1 MRRPKH
7 PEIDALGPCSPTCT
21 HAVVAELQQPGET
34 REQWLA
40 RLAAIANEPNAG
52 KPIPGRGGTPADA
65 IVGHLSADAWTS
77 TVELAKRLGMHRTAV
92 YVALTK
98 AQRKSG
104 ARIERNPS
112 YGWRLAS

>member
-1 MRRPKH
+1 MRRNRA
-7 PEIDALGPCSPTCT
+7 PELDPLGPCGPDCT

-40 RLAAIANEPNAG
+40 RLASIANDPNAG
-52 KPIPGRGGTPADA
+52 KPIPGRGGNSSDA
-65 IVGHLSADAWTS
+65 VIGHLSTDAWTT
-77 TVELAKRLGMHRTAV
+77 TVEIAQRLGMNRTAV
-92 YVALTK
+92 YQALKK